1 MRYRRV
7 FVIYN
12 NCPVFSRNNHEQ
24 ILKETV
30 FIPAFK
36 ANGINDDTLMDYLF
50 TYYLAG
56 INSIINK
63 WIVDGCKIPIE
74 TVCKIIKICIIRD

>member
-1 MRYRRV
+1 
-7 FVIYN
+7 
-12 NCPVFSRNNHEQ
+12 
-24 ILKETV
+24 
-30 FIPAFK
+30 
-36 ANGINDDTLMDYLF
+36 MDYLF